1 MSLPPAFLDMLRLRR
16 PLATVV
22 GQGVRLVRRGR
33 EYVGLCPFHKEKTP
47 SFTVNEDK
55 GFYYCFGC
63 GAHGDVIDF
72 VMHSDGV
79 SFKEAVERLSR
90 EAGIEV
96 PRSSPQ
102 EREKA
107 KRQATLLE
115 VMEAAAAFYERQL
128 RLPAGQAGR
137 AYLHGRGLAEETIAR
152 FRLGFAPGANACK
165 AALKREGVA
174 EDVMRAAGLL
184 VQPDEDR
191 PSYDTFR
198 ERVMFPITNIRGQ
211 VIAFGGRVL
220 GTAQPKYLNSPDTA
234 LFQKGTVLYGLAQAR
249 DPAIAQGTLVVTEG
263 YMDVITLAEAGFPH
277 VVAPLGT
284 ALTEEQMTQAW
295 RLAPEPVLCFD
306 GDGAGQRAAA
316 RAAERVLPLLK
327 PGVSVRF
334 ALLPEGKDP
343 DDLVRTEGAFALAT
357 LLEAALP
364 LSEALWRSLW
374 AGRKP
379 ATPEQWAALEQDIK
393 TLTERIADLSIRSNY
408 RSFLYE
414 WLRTERAKRQ
424 HRGGAGR
431 RSQKQTHN
439 TPLAFPHGTPLMPR
453 ITELTERVF
462 TAFLLAHP
470 PVLIHHAEQAAE
482 ALAGNKDLAGVIE
495 SAVLVLTERP
505 ELNGAE
511 VVSTL
516 GGVMAGLERYLA
528 SEFQR
533 QRADPEGDWQ
543 HMLSA
548 LHDQALAHEIESLQ
562 TVLATHPSPE
572 AWRRLLCLQ
581 HERRHLHEETS

>member
-72 VMHSDGV
+72 VMHRDGV

-96 PRSSPQ
+96 PRASPQ

-137 AYLHGRGLAEETIAR
+137 TYLHGRGLAEEVIAR

-174 EDVMRAAGLL
+174 EDMMRAAGLL
-184 VQPDEDR
+184 VQPDGDR

-198 ERVMFPITNIRGQ
+198 ERVMFPITNVRGQ

-249 DPAIAQGTLVVTEG
+249 DSAIAKGTLVVTEG
-263 YMDVITLAEAGFPH
+263 YMDVITLAGAGFSH

-393 TLTERIADLSIRSNY
+393 TLTERIADSSIRSNY
-408 RSFLYE
+408 RSLLYE
-414 WLRTERAKRQ
+414 RLRTERAQRQ
-424 HRGGAGR
+424 HRGRAER
-431 RSQKQTHN
+431 RSQRQTHN
-439 TPLAFPHGTPLMPR
+439 APLAFPYGTPLMPR

-511 VVSTL
+511 VVSAL

-581 HERRHLHEETS
+581 HERRHLHEEAG